1 MTMPAVVPGI
11 VLLLATLSYAD
22 VAVVTDSNF
31 DEVVDG
37 SKSVLLKFYAPWCGH
52 CKALAPSWE
61 GAAKA
66 FVGAAVVVASLDAE
80 VNSVTAKRF
89 NVQGYPTLKYFH
101 QGTTA
106 GEEYQGGRTAE
117 DIVSFLNSRNGYSRT
132 LETEPSS
139 VLSLTSKT
147 FEEFIGKDSHA
158 MVMFFAPWCGHC
170 KHLGPEFEKV
180 AVTFADQNDIVV
192 AKVDAEANPHLA
204 KSNAISSYP
213 TVKWFPSGITN
224 GQIYEGGRAAS
235 ELVNFVNLKAGTQ
248 RTVGGL
254 LNAHAG
260 RVAQLD
266 ELLVGFLTKER
277 HARDATTVK
286 VQKLVDQNSA
296 NTGWEMA
303 DYYCKVVERVQT
315 RGDEY
320 PEKESQRLSRMIE
333 SGAVSTDKV
342 RDMIKRRNV
351 LAVWRQ

>member
-147 FEEFIGKDSHA
+147 FEEFSGKDSHA

-192 AKVDAEANPHLA
+192 AKEFWLMSMLDE
-204 KSNAISSYP
+204 
-213 TVKWFPSGITN
+213 
-224 GQIYEGGRAAS
+224 
-235 ELVNFVNLKAGTQ
+235 FVN
-248 RTVGGL
+248 
-254 LNAHAG
+254 
-260 RVAQLD
+260 
-266 ELLVGFLTKER
+266 
-277 HARDATTVK
+277 
-286 VQKLVDQNSA
+286 
-296 NTGWEMA
+296 
-303 DYYCKVVERVQT
+303 
-315 RGDEY
+315 
-320 PEKESQRLSRMIE
+320 
-333 SGAVSTDKV
+333 VSV
-342 RDMIKRRNV
+342 HS
-351 LAVWRQ
+351 LH